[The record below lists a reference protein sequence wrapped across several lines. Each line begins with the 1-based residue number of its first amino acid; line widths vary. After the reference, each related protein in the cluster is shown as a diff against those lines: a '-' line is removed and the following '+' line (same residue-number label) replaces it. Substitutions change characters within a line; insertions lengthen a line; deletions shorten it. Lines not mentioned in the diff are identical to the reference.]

1 MVVVVG
7 VPLLVAV
14 KAPLHQPEH
23 EPLVSVAQLEVVG
36 AGQASEQVAA
46 EAANSH

>member
-1 MVVVVG
+1 MVVVG

-14 KAPLHQPEH
+14 KAPLYQPGY
-23 EPLVSVAQLEVVG
+23 EPLVSVAQHKTVG
-36 AGQASEQVAA
+36 GGQAFEQVAA

>member
-1 MVVVVG
+1 MVVVG

-14 KAPLHQPEH
+14 KAPLCQPEY
-23 EPLVSVAQLEVVG
+23 EPLVSVAEHKTVG
-36 AGQASEQVAA
+36 GGQASEQVAA